1 MLIDSHAHLDDR
13 RFNDD
18 RDMLIK
24 NFKNNNIELVINIG
38 ADLMTSVA
46 SVELAD
52 KYDTIY
58 AAVGVHPHSAKEVN
72 TLVMENIRE
81 LTKNKKV
88 VAIGEIG
95 LDFHYDN
102 SPRDVQRKWFI
113 EQLKL
118 AKELD
123 LPVVIHTREA
133 SQETYDILKNNQDG
147 TVRGVMHSFSGSAEM
162 ANLYV
167 DMGFYISIGGPVT
180 FKNARVVRE
189 VAEAVPLDKL
199 LIETDCPYLTPE
211 PYRGKRN
218 EPVYMKYTAEKIA
231 EVRGISY
238 DEVVKAT
245 NRNAKKLF
253 NIKD

>member
-38 ADLMTSVA
+38 ADLKTSVA

-52 KYDTIY
+52 KYETIY

-123 LPVVIHTREA
+123 LPVIIHTREA

-238 DEVVKAT
+238 DQVVKAT
-245 NRNAKKLF
+245 NENAKRLF
-253 NIKD
+253 GIS

>member
-13 RFNDD
+13 RFKDD
-18 RDMLIK
+18 RYMLIK

-118 AKELD
+118 AKDLD

-180 FKNARVVRE
+180 FKNARVERE

-211 PYRGKRN
+211 RYRGKRN

>member
-38 ADLMTSVA
+38 ADLKTSVA

-123 LPVVIHTREA
+123 LPVIIHTREA

-162 ANLYV
+162 ASLYV

-231 EVRGISY
+231 QVRGISY

-253 NIKD
+253 NI

>member
-38 ADLMTSVA
+38 ADLKTSVA

-123 LPVVIHTREA
+123 LPVIIHTREA

-162 ANLYV
+162 ASLYV

-231 EVRGISY
+231 QVRGISY